1 MLLRVFL
8 VGCFAP
14 CLVTAL
20 VGRDQRHAPPPRRWR
35 ATMVT
40 MGPII
45 KLARPLGITFEEV
58 EPNKPLGVRVA
69 SLVPGGSADRD
80 GRVFVGDAL
89 VAVSGVILV
98 DEGRW
103 TLGGSGF
110 TNWSVRESM
119 RARNQR
125 TRAAI
130 ETYRSSAE
138 RGVARDSRGRAW

>member
-1 MLLRVFL
+1 MLLRVVL

-14 CLVTAL
+14 CLVAAL
-20 VGRDQRHAPPPRRWR
+20 VGRDDQRHVPPPRRWR
-35 ATMVT
+35 ATTVT

-110 TNWSVRESM
+110 TNWSVRDM